1 MSTAQAINTNPGLL
15 SRILTTVTRLRDNL
29 DLALELRRCNPETA
43 RRILE
48 ERGLI
53 DGPHWQVPAAG
64 RVAVRLLSRLMRSLG
79 LDPVHVAAT
88 NPKLMRTMQQ
98 ACIACGAR
106 QRCEQ
111 AFERAQVRSTYQ
123 EFCPNAAQLD
133 DLRLKA
139 LAA

>member
-1 MSTAQAINTNPGLL
+1 MTVQPIPTVRSPL
-15 SRILTTVTRLRDNL
+15 SRVVETVRRLRDSL
-29 DLALELRRCNPETA
+29 ELALELRRRDPETA

-53 DGPHWQVPAAG
+53 DGPNWRVPAHA

-79 LDPVHVAAT
+79 LDPERVAVAE
-88 NPKLMRTMQQ
+88 PQVMRTMQR

-106 QRCEQ
+106 SRCEQ
-111 AFERAQVRSTYQ
+111 AFERGQSRSTYQ
-123 EFCPNAAQLD
+123 DFCPNAARLD
-133 DLRLKA
+133 ALRLKG